1 MTAHSAFRSHWQLN
15 PEVDFLNHGSF
26 GATPTVVLRAQRSLQ
41 NALERDPVAFLAPE
55 RDLEPK
61 LDAVRH
67 AFAALVQANPENL
80 AFVRNAT
87 DGVNAVLRSFPFEP
101 GDEIVVTNYGYNACL
116 NAAKYVA
123 DRAGGSVSMVQLPFP
138 VRDAEQ
144 IIAAV
149 EAALTKRTRLL
160 MIDHVASPT
169 SVVVPI
175 QQIVTVAHHRGI
187 RVLID
192 GAHAPGMIPV
202 DLSAL
207 DADYYTAN
215 HHKWLC
221 APKSSGFLYVR
232 PELQSEV
239 RPTVISHAANRPRPG
254 RSRFVAEFDW
264 TGTFDPTALLA
275 TPIALQFLTALR
287 PNGLDDVMETNRR
300 LLLETRELLMERLGI
315 ASSAPP
321 EMLGSMV
328 TLPLPSGNREAWQE
342 LESLQKHLFTDYR
355 IEVPMFHWPDTTQGW
370 FRVSAHA
377 YNDVSQYARLAN
389 ALAKIL

>member
-15 PEVDFLNHGSF
+15 PKVDFLNHGSF

-67 AFAALVQANPENL
+67 AIAALVQANPENL

-123 DRAGGSVSMVQLPFP
+123 DRAGGSVSTVQLPFP

-169 SVVVPI
+169 AVVVPI

-192 GAHAPGMIPV
+192 GAHAPGY
-202 DLSAL
+202 DSGRSF
-207 DADYYTAN
+207 
-215 HHKWLC
+215 
-221 APKSSGFLYVR
+221 SSG
-232 PELQSEV
+232 
-239 RPTVISHAANRPRPG
+239 
-254 RSRFVAEFDW
+254 
-264 TGTFDPTALLA
+264 
-275 TPIALQFLTALR
+275 
-287 PNGLDDVMETNRR
+287 RR
-300 LLLETRELLMERLGI
+300 LLHCQSPQMVVCSQVIWLFICPARASVGGAADGDQSCRESTAARAFPLCSGVRLDG
-315 ASSAPP
+315 
-321 EMLGSMV
+321 
-328 TLPLPSGNREAWQE
+328 
-342 LESLQKHLFTDYR
+342 
-355 IEVPMFHWPDTTQGW
+355 
-370 FRVSAHA
+370 
-377 YNDVSQYARLAN
+377 DV
-389 ALAKIL
+389 